1 MPVTLSALS
10 WRTPDGRTLF
20 DRLDLTFGA
29 ERTGLIGRNGAGKS
43 TLLKLIS
50 GAWPLQ
56 SGRIIVTGA
65 LGLLSQ
71 QPSGT
76 LADLFGAREGLAVLR
91 RAEAG
96 EAGADDLAAA
106 DWTLETR
113 MAAALAH
120 CGLQATPS
128 ADLAALSGG
137 QRTRAALAA
146 LIFQDPDMLLLDEP
160 TNHLDRDGRRAV
172 YDLLA
177 GWRKGAIVVS
187 HDRELLERMDAIVEL
202 TGLGAARYGG
212 GWSAYQERKAQELAA
227 AQRDLG
233 ESEKRLDATARQ
245 AQAARER
252 QARRDGAGRRKAA
265 KGDMPN
271 ILLGARK
278 NRSEDTGAAQARL
291 AQRQRLEA
299 ESAAAGARARVEVLQ
314 PFAVAPVAAGLPA
327 HKPVAQLDRVSAGYD
342 GHPVL
347 RDLTLH
353 ITGPER
359 IAITGA
365 NGSGKSTLLSVLA
378 GRLQVLSGGAS
389 VCVPA
394 ALLDQH
400 ADLLRPE
407 DPIRDNFRRLHP
419 GLDENAC
426 RAALARFMFRADAA
440 LQTVATLSGGQRLR
454 AALACVLGGPK
465 PPQLLL
471 LDEPSNHLD
480 LDALQAVEAGL
491 NAYDGALV
499 VVSHDE
505 RFLDAIGVTR
515 RIALSG

>member
-1 MPVTLSALS
+1 MGGPA
-10 WRTPDGRTLF
+10 P
-20 DRLDLTFGA
+20 A
-29 ERTGLIGRNGAGKS
+29 E
-43 TLLKLIS
+43 
-50 GAWPLQ
+50 
-56 SGRIIVTGA
+56 
-65 LGLLSQ
+65 
-71 QPSGT
+71 
-76 LADLFGAREGLAVLR
+76 
-91 RAEAG
+91 
-96 EAGADDLAAA
+96 
-106 DWTLETR
+106 
-113 MAAALAH
+113 
-120 CGLQATPS
+120 
-128 ADLAALSGG
+128 
-137 QRTRAALAA
+137 
-146 LIFQDPDMLLLDEP
+146 
-160 TNHLDRDGRRAV
+160 
-172 YDLLA
+172 
-177 GWRKGAIVVS
+177 
-187 HDRELLERMDAIVEL
+187 
-202 TGLGAARYGG
+202 
-212 GWSAYQERKAQELAA
+212 
-227 AQRDLG
+227 
-233 ESEKRLDATARQ
+233 ARQ
-245 AQAARER
+245 ARAER
-252 QARRDGAGRRKAA
+252 
-265 KGDMPN
+265 
-271 ILLGARK
+271 
-278 NRSEDTGAAQARL
+278 S
-291 AQRQRLEA
+291 
-299 ESAAAGARARVEVLQ
+299 AAGARARVEVLQ

-389 VCVPA
+389 VCVPT

-407 DPIRDNFRRLHP
+407 DTIRDNFRRLHP